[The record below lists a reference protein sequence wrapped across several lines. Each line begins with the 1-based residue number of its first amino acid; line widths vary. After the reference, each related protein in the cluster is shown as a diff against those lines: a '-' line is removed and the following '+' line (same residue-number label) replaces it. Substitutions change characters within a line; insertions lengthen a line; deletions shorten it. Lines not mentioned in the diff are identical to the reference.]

1 MQNPLSYLGS
11 LLAEPQPEQPL
22 DAQVAKTCTKWDVA
36 QMLTDDLHKALQ
48 ELPLNTA
55 EDLTRFQSTLADYAA
70 YMQYAAL
77 VKRQLDQLMPGA
89 ESDDYWAVLD
99 KCYGNSPLR
108 EVFREAVN
116 KEMDAEIAPLME
128 QFRRALEGAPASWVQ
143 RVQQSKNPL
152 QLVGNDGR

>member
-1 MQNPLSYLGS
+1 
-11 LLAEPQPEQPL
+11 
-22 DAQVAKTCTKWDVA
+22 
-36 QMLTDDLHKALQ
+36 MLTDDLREALQ

-55 EDLTRFQSTLADYAA
+55 EDLARFQSTLADYAA

-77 VKRQLDQLMPGA
+77 MKRQLDRLMPGA

-99 KCYGNSPLR
+99 KCYGTSPLR

-116 KEMDAEIAPLME
+116 REMDAEIAPLME
-128 QFRRALEGAPASWVQ
+128 QFRRALEVVPASWVQ

-152 QLVGNDGR
+152 QLVRNDGR